1 MIANCCLPLSLPG
14 NRHFQLG
21 LQKLEAKATTV
32 SRTVM
37 MDKYLP
43 RCAKMVADFV
53 AKRIRGKTV
62 CLVIDEMS
70 KSGMSFVNLLLCT
83 GDDGSLD
90 MKNQVYF
97 WDCTCLPSNN
107 AISLGSFIANT
118 IRDLEAL
125 DVTVNFYSSDNC
137 RTMVAALEYA
147 ERKCGR
153 ELVRVP
159 CASHVMNLIFKDLV
173 NHDCIK
179 NVWANVIAYK
189 LNDRIGKQGKQDS
202 TQS

>member
-1 MIANCCLPLSLPG
+1 
-14 NRHFQLG
+14 
-21 LQKLEAKATTV
+21 
-32 SRTVM
+32 
-37 MDKYLP
+37 
-43 RCAKMVADFV
+43 
-53 AKRIRGKTV
+53 
-62 CLVIDEMS
+62 MS
-70 KSGMSFVNLLLCT
+70 KSGTSFVNLLLCT

-97 WDCTCLPSNN
+97 WDCTRLPSNN

-125 DVTVNFYSSDNC
+125 DVTVNSYSSDNC

-179 NVWANVIAYK
+179 NVWANVKAH
-189 LNDRIGKQGKQDS
+189 
-202 TQS
+202 